1 MPALCAFRAITWLK
15 LLKSGKPK
23 PKPSTLLV
31 EEPISCVLDI
41 LKIDHMP
48 LSFKNWARI
57 FSLVV
62 LYNASLIRL
71 KPVILSYAKYV
82 TDSWSQKKKRAWV
95 TCATCR
101 ESRREGA
108 DWQRRLSSS
117 MSICWR
123 IYAIYALL
131 YSRDVSQIWKNDG
144 KALGNHVGKGHALV
158 THGLLEVLRIL
169 DIGCFHHIKE
179 SGSLGP
185 KKEVGMWSPCHR
197 ETQRIS
203 SAAPSFWQVS

>member
-1 MPALCAFRAITWLK
+1 MHVPALCAFRAITWLK
-15 LLKSGKPK
+15 LLKSSKPKPK
-23 PKPSTLLV
+23 PKPSALLV

-48 LSFKNWARI
+48 LSFKNGARI

-82 TDSWSQKKKRAWV
+82 TDSWSQKKKKRAWV

-108 DWQRRLSSS
+108 D
-117 MSICWR
+117 
-123 IYAIYALL
+123 
-131 YSRDVSQIWKNDG
+131 
-144 KALGNHVGKGHALV
+144 
-158 THGLLEVLRIL
+158 
-169 DIGCFHHIKE
+169 
-179 SGSLGP
+179 
-185 KKEVGMWSPCHR
+185 
-197 ETQRIS
+197 
-203 SAAPSFWQVS
+203 